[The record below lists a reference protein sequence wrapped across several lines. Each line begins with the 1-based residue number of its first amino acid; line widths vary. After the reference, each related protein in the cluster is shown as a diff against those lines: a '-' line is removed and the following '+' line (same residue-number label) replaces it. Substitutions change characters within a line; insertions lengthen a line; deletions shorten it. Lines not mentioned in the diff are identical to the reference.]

1 MAEYLG
7 NINTLP
13 ELRLPLQD
21 RKPSIVRTRAIDNCD
36 LFGSS
41 ALPPEEPLKETPV
54 IEPTNP
60 EIQHLAEKFSGML
73 AKIKKGIDITP
84 QKAEEGVK
92 KLVNHKLNTLIQPD
106 TKYPVDVQHLSP
118 KMKIAVLKLYGYA
131 QKEGI
136 DFQIGQASRPE
147 PQQEAM
153 RHDSEIGKYA
163 AKCSPH
169 VRNIAVDLHIVGKDL
184 HEAQADLE
192 KLGKY
197 WKKLTGGRWG
207 GDWYGKHCEPWHF
220 DLKQKNQSFC
230 LSQVTKIKTSES
242 T

>member
-1 MAEYLG
+1 MAEQWG

-13 ELRLPLQD
+13 ELRLPYQD
-21 RKPSIVRTRAIDNCD
+21 KKPSFSRTRATGNCD
-36 LFGSS
+36 LFGSRPS
-41 ALPPEEPLKETPV
+41 SPEEPLKEPPIPESVNPELQRLAQKLGGLFTKAKKGV
-54 IEPTNP
+54 IEAP
-60 EIQHLAEKFSGML
+60 E
-73 AKIKKGIDITP
+73 
-84 QKAEEGVK
+84 
-92 KLVNHKLNTLIQPD
+92 KLVDYKLKTLIQPD
-106 TKYPVDVQHLSP
+106 TKYPVDVKNLSP
-118 KMKIAVLKLYGYA
+118 KMKLTVLKLYAYA

-153 RHDSEIGKYA
+153 RQDTEIGKYA

-169 VRNIAVDLHIVGKDL
+169 VRNIAVDLHIMGKDL

-197 WKKLTGGRWG
+197 WKKITGGRWG

-220 DLKQKNQSFC
+220 DLIRKGQNSMC
-230 LSQVTKIKTSES
+230 LSKINKPKKSEGV
-242 T
+242 